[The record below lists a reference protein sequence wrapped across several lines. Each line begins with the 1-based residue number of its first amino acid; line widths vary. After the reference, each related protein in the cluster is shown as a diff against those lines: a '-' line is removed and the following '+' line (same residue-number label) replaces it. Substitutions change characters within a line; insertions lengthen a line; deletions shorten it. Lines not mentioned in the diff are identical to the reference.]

1 MKRIS
6 TPARAGLFA
15 TIPSLLL
22 LMLSPLTAL
31 AFEFPPPGAGLCF
44 SFGAGPYFADVIGG
58 VPGTELIVTNI
69 AEVVLADTDFDGL
82 SAVKTTVT
90 VVVYDRSGT
99 EQWKSPPLK
108 LTSPD
113 LATVV
118 SGGGFGPDTYF
129 FPGLVSNSFATTF
142 YIGGFSCYETVF
154 AVEAGGKK
162 YVAVVAGFLIQTG
175 NDEASGRD
183 MSRLNVW
190 ILDGDT
196 GAIVHVH
203 KIRPVARQFLSAVFL
218 SGIGGVDGDSDD
230 ELIVVRANRGD
241 GTYKLQY
248 RTFNILNGAAEE
260 KFTVT
265 NKNTRVFK

>member
-1 MKRIS
+1 MKRKS

-15 TIPSLLL
+15 TIPGLLL
-22 LMLSPLTAL
+22 LVLSSPTAI
-31 AFEFPPPGAGLCF
+31 AFEFPAPGAGLCF
-44 SFGAGPYFADVIGG
+44 SFGAGPYFADVLGG

-69 AEVVLADTDFDGL
+69 SEVVFADNDLDGF

-90 VVVYDRSGT
+90 VSVFDRSGT
-99 EQWKSPPLK
+99 VQWKSPQLK

-113 LATVV
+113 LATVI
-118 SGGGFGPDTYF
+118 SGGGFVPDTYY
-129 FPGLVSNSFATTF
+129 FPGLVSNTFATVLYF
-142 YIGGFSCYETVF
+142 GGFTCYQTAF

-175 NDEASGRD
+175 ADEASGVD
-183 MSRLNVW
+183 KSKLNVW

-196 GAIVHVH
+196 GAIVHLH
-203 KIRPVARQFLSAVFL
+203 KIRPVANKFLSAVFL
-218 SGIGGVDGDSDD
+218 SGITGVDGDSDD
-230 ELIVVRANRGD
+230 ELIVARANRGD
-241 GTYKLQY
+241 GKYKLLY
-248 RTFNILNGAAEE
+248 KTYNILNGALED

>member
-1 MKRIS
+1 MKRKS

-15 TIPSLLL
+15 TIPGILLL
-22 LMLSPLTAL
+22 VLSPLTAV
-31 AFEFPPPGAGLCF
+31 AFEFPTPGTGLCF
-44 SFGAGPYFADVIGG
+44 SFGAGPYFADVIGE

-69 AEVVLADTDFDGL
+69 GEVIFADTDSDGF
-82 SAVKTTVT
+82 SAVKTTAT
-90 VVVYDRSGT
+90 VRVFDRSGT
-99 EQWKSPPLK
+99 VQWKSPDLK

-113 LATVV
+113 LATVI
-118 SGGGFGPDTYF
+118 SGGGIVPDSYF
-129 FPGLVSNSFATTF
+129 FPGLASNTFATTF
-142 YIGGFSCYETVF
+142 YLGGFTCYNTVF

-175 NDEASGRD
+175 VDEASGAD
-183 MSRLNVW
+183 KSKLNVL

-203 KIRPVARQFLSAVFL
+203 KIRPVKNKFLSAIFL

-230 ELIVVRANRGD
+230 ELIVARANRGD
-241 GTYKLQY
+241 GKYRLQY
-248 RTFNILNGAAEE
+248 KTYNILNGAAEDQ
-260 KFTVT
+260 FTVF